1 MAENETGLMKKKD
14 VLIILA
20 ALLIAAAGMLAVWLS
35 GRNAVVERARIYLG
49 ADLYQEVAL
58 NEDQVIKVDQGSG
71 VVNHIEVKDG
81 AIRMM
86 DSTCPDKQC
95 VYQGEMSMENYERRG
110 LRQWI
115 VCLPN
120 QVTVE
125 LVLEGGE

>member
-58 NEDQVIKVDQGSG
+58 NEDQVIEVGQGSG